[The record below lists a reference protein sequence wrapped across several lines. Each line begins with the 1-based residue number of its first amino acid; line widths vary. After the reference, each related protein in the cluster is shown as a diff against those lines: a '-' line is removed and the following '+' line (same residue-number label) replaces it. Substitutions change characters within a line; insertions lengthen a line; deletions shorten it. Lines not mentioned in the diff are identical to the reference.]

1 MTDYVLMFFWILLIV
16 LVIRF
21 AIKGLW
27 ERK

>member
-1 MTDYVLMFFWILLIV
+1 MTDYVLMFFWIFLIV

-21 AIKGLW
+21 AIKDLW